1 MRKKIMIILTI
12 VWIIAFV
19 RMIVIYEDVD
29 DNANIVTAFSND
41 KFVYTNSLLKA
52 EASIGSEYFTE
63 EERKEYLEKVAS
75 AIGLTKEYDI
85 DIVRDGDTITA
96 ILSKQAKSAYTSI
109 KMVTNETQ
117 KDDNIIL
124 LKNYLYINIEI
135 SNSLDSAVS
144 YQEKLKEVFKEMS
157 IVADISLILKGHIK
171 GELNNT
177 EKNNITDKI
186 MQDLGAEVVTGN
198 REDSLYT
205 VYGYCEKI
213 DDYIMLGSTKTNV
226 NIAITYDEGKDM
238 TNIYMATPIINED
251 F

>member
-12 VWIIAFV
+12 MWIIAFV
-19 RMIVIYEDVD
+19 RMIVMYDDTDGNVD
-29 DNANIVTAFSND
+29 IVNAFSND
-41 KFVYTNSLLKA
+41 KFIYTDSLLKA
-52 EASIGSEYFTE
+52 EAAIGAQYYTE
-63 EERKEYLEKVAS
+63 EDRREYLESVAK
-75 AIGLTKEYDI
+75 AIGLTEDYNI

-96 ILSKQAKSAYTSI
+96 TLSKQAKSAYTSI

-117 KDDNIIL
+117 KDDNVIL
-124 LKNYLYINIEI
+124 LKNYLYINIDI
-135 SNSLDSAVS
+135 FNSLESAVL
-144 YQEKLKEVFKEMS
+144 YQEKLKEVFKEMN
-157 IVADISLILKGHIK
+157 IVADISLTLKGHIK

-186 MQDLGAEVVTGN
+186 MQDLGAKVITGN
-198 REDSLYT
+198 REDTLYT

-213 DDYIMLGSTKTNV
+213 EDYIMLGSTKTNV
-226 NIAITYDEGKDM
+226 NIAITYNEDEDI